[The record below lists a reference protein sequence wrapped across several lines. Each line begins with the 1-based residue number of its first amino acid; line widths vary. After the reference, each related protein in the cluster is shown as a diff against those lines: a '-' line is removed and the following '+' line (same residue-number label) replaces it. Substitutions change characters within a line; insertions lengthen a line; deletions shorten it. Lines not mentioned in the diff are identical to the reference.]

1 MALNINGTRSVFQNE
16 LDKLMV
22 EQLTSGF
29 MEENA
34 GNIIY
39 NGGREV
45 KIPTIIMDGLK
56 DYSRTD
62 GYPVGAVNLSYQ
74 TVTMTMDRGEG
85 FTLDAMDVEETN
97 FVASASNVLGE
108 FQRTQVVPEV
118 DAYRYSKIHGI
129 VKDKAASNIR
139 AESTALTEKNIYK
152 SITSDIDAIKDEVGE
167 SVELVV
173 VINGKARGLL
183 NQNETF
189 TKNLTQVDFKKG
201 EITTKVRSIDE
212 CPIIQ
217 VPSALLFTEYDFFKG
232 NESSGQK
239 AGFKKKSTA
248 KQINYIIMPKKAA
261 IAVCKQDAPK
271 IITPEL
277 NQKADAWFIGYR
289 KYHDLWLKDSSIK
302 GIRISTEAWYM
313 LEQIKTLLGITDTE
327 SDALLGIMIDDA
339 RSAIISYL
347 NRKDFPEGLNFAI
360 REMVVKAYK
369 ESVLDGVTSIE
380 RGDTSISYTAIDSS
394 YFDEKLL
401 RAFSKYKKIRM
412 D

>member
-1 MALNINGTRSVFQNE
+1 MSLNINGTRSVFQNE

-34 GNIIY
+34 GDIIY

-56 DYSRTD
+56 DYSRSD
-62 GYPVGAVNLSYQ
+62 GYPVGGVTLSYQ
-74 TVTMTMDRGEG
+74 TLTMTMDRGES

-97 FVASASNVLGE
+97 FVASASTVLGD

-129 VKDKAASNIR
+129 VKAKSASNIR
-139 AESTALTEKNIYK
+139 AESTPLTEKNIYK
-152 SITSDIDAIKDEVGE
+152 LITSDIDAIKDEVGE

-189 TKNLTQVDFKKG
+189 TKTLTQVDFKKG
-201 EITTKVRSIDE
+201 EITTKVKSIDE

-217 VPSALLFTEYDFFKG
+217 VPSARMFTEYDFFKG

-248 KQINYIIMPKKAA
+248 KQINYIVMPKKAA
-261 IAVCKQDAPK
+261 IAVCKQDSPK

-289 KYHDLWLKDSSIK
+289 KFHDLWLKDSSIQ
-302 GIRISTEAWYM
+302 GIRISTEA
-313 LEQIKTLLGITDTE
+313 
-327 SDALLGIMIDDA
+327 
-339 RSAIISYL
+339 
-347 NRKDFPEGLNFAI
+347 
-360 REMVVKAYK
+360 
-369 ESVLDGVTSIE
+369 
-380 RGDTSISYTAIDSS
+380 
-394 YFDEKLL
+394 
-401 RAFSKYKKIRM
+401 
-412 D
+412 

>member
-62 GYPVGAVNLSYQ
+62 GYPVGGVNLSYQ
-74 TVTMTMDRGEG
+74 TMTMTMDRGEG

-139 AESTALTEKNIYK
+139 AESTALTEKNIYTVIPRK
-152 SITSDIDAIKDEVGE
+152 S
-167 SVELVV
+167 
-173 VINGKARGLL
+173 
-183 NQNETF
+183 F
-189 TKNLTQVDFKKG
+189 
-201 EITTKVRSIDE
+201 
-212 CPIIQ
+212 
-217 VPSALLFTEYDFFKG
+217 
-232 NESSGQK
+232 
-239 AGFKKKSTA
+239 
-248 KQINYIIMPKKAA
+248 
-261 IAVCKQDAPK
+261 
-271 IITPEL
+271 
-277 NQKADAWFIGYR
+277 
-289 KYHDLWLKDSSIK
+289 
-302 GIRISTEAWYM
+302 
-313 LEQIKTLLGITDTE
+313 
-327 SDALLGIMIDDA
+327 
-339 RSAIISYL
+339 
-347 NRKDFPEGLNFAI
+347 
-360 REMVVKAYK
+360 
-369 ESVLDGVTSIE
+369 
-380 RGDTSISYTAIDSS
+380 
-394 YFDEKLL
+394 
-401 RAFSKYKKIRM
+401 
-412 D
+412 

>member
-45 KIPTIIMDGLK
+45 KIPSIVMDGLK
-56 DYSRTD
+56 DYSRSD
-62 GYPVGAVNLSYQ
+62 GYPAGGVTLSYQ

-97 FVASASNVLGE
+97 FVVSASNVLGD

-217 VPSALLFTEYDFFKG
+217 VPSARMFTEYDFFKG

-248 KQINYIIMPKKAA
+248 KQINYIVMPKKAA

-289 KYHDLWLKDSSIK
+289 KFHDLWLKDSSIQ
-302 GIRISTEAWYM
+302 GIRISTEA
-313 LEQIKTLLGITDTE
+313 
-327 SDALLGIMIDDA
+327 
-339 RSAIISYL
+339 
-347 NRKDFPEGLNFAI
+347 
-360 REMVVKAYK
+360 
-369 ESVLDGVTSIE
+369 
-380 RGDTSISYTAIDSS
+380 
-394 YFDEKLL
+394 
-401 RAFSKYKKIRM
+401 
-412 D
+412 